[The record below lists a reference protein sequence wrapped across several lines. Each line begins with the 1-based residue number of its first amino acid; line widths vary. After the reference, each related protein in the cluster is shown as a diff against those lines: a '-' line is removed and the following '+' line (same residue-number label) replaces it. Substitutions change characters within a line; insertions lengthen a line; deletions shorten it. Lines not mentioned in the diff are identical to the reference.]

1 MSVSIPQIDPISKSL
16 TPLQR
21 RIWHKVRTWDGDGS
35 IPTTYLAT
43 AWGHNTTSLIGWQ
56 NTLYKTICDMN
67 KRLAPH
73 GIAIRGKANGVPRGG
88 YRVVR
93 LESERVA

>member
-1 MSVSIPQIDPISKSL
+1 MSVIVAQIDPISKSL

-21 RIWHKVRTWDGDGS
+21 RLWHKVRRWQGDDY

-43 AWGHNTTSLIGWQ
+43 AWGPHTTSLIGWQ
-56 NTLYKTICDMN
+56 NTLYKTINDMN

-73 GIAIRGKANGVPRGG
+73 GVALRGRAHGKPRGG

-93 LESERVA
+93 LESEAG

>member
-1 MSVSIPQIDPISKSL
+1 MSRIPQTDLIIKSL
-16 TPLQR
+16 TPQQR
-21 RIWHKVRTWDGDGS
+21 RIWHKLSCWDGDDY
-35 IPTTYLAT
+35 IPADYLAT
-43 AWGHNTTSLIGWQ
+43 AWGRDTTSLIGWRR
-56 NTLYKTICDMN
+56 NLHVTIHNMN

-73 GIAIRGKANGVPRGG
+73 GLAVRGKANGAPRGG